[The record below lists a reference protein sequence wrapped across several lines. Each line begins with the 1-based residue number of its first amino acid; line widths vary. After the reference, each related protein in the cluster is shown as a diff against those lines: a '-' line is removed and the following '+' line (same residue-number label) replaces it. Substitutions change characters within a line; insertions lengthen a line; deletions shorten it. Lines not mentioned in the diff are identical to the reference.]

1 VKFKF
6 SILALFIFVYSLP
19 IFADEN
25 YRVTLLRAA
34 PGNLATL
41 IESTKSYKKAHQGDP
56 IIMRHSQGD
65 HWDIMILE
73 PAGKDW
79 MNTQDYNAL
88 VSFQHDFLVKSSWS
102 WKEIKTRAADAGLF
116 HIEMFHAAAGHEKD
130 ILEQRFM
137 ENKYYNATNR
147 PGNVVFETV
156 FGSDVDNFTVG
167 FYKDLKAFATDPD
180 LSNEVFEKAATDA
193 GFSSRSDIGFHLR
206 RFINR
211 HFDTL
216 ASHVK

>member
-1 VKFKF
+1 
-6 SILALFIFVYSLP
+6 
-19 IFADEN
+19 
-25 YRVTLLRAA
+25 
-34 PGNLATL
+34 
-41 IESTKSYKKAHQGDP
+41 
-56 IIMRHSQGD
+56 
-65 HWDIMILE
+65 
-73 PAGKDW
+73 
-79 MNTQDYNAL
+79 
-88 VSFQHDFLVKSSWS
+88 
-102 WKEIKTRAADAGLF
+102 
-116 HIEMFHAAAGHEKD
+116 MFHAAAGHEKD

-180 LSNEVFEKAATDA
+180 LPKEVFEKAATDA